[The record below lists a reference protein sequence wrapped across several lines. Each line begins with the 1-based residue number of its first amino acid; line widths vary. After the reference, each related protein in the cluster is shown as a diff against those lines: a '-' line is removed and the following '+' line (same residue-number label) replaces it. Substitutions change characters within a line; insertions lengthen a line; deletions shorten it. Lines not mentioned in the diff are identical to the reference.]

1 MTERVLPFSS
11 GSAPDGQGG
20 LPPLAHVFDRI
31 EAGLSGGHDLG
42 ILYCC
47 VMQHGTVDQSAG
59 WQAYE
64 TMVREIHGFL
74 QGYRSRRMRAA
85 DLLVEP
91 TIQGNAFVLL
101 LGPPRKGR
109 QLDLADLARVRA
121 RLKRGLREHL
131 QACLP
136 REVGE
141 EFGCYV
147 GAARLRPDDTVGL
160 ERIVYR
166 SLEEAFADA
175 LRDREV
181 DVQRHALQLHRVLE
195 LGLVHAVY
203 QPVVDVIDL
212 RVVGYEALTRVA
224 PGRFETTDLLFKAA
238 TENDSLWS
246 LERLCRRKALEGL
259 PELQEEELLFLNVQP
274 DAIYDPELRDMAFLS
289 RLQEVGLHPRQ
300 IVLEMTE
307 HSAVRDFPSFRRTLQ
322 HFRGNGFRLAM
333 DDVGSGYSGLQAIA
347 ELAPDFIKADMGL
360 VRDIHRNP
368 IKRELIATIRRF
380 SDSTG
385 ITLIA
390 EGVETQEELRSLRE
404 LGVRCAQGFLFAR
417 PGAPPHVPDWDV
429 LRPSP
434 ED

>member
-1 MTERVLPFSS
+1 MTERTLPLTS
-11 GSAPDGQGG
+11 GSDPGDLS

-31 EAGLSGGHDLG
+31 EAGFAGGNDLG
-42 ILYCC
+42 LLYCC
-47 VMQHGTVDQSAG
+47 VLQHGNVERTAG
-59 WQAYE
+59 WKAYE
-64 TMVREIHGFL
+64 TVVHEIQAFL
-74 QGYRSRRMRAA
+74 SGYRSRRMRSS

-101 LGPPRKGR
+101 LGPPRRGR
-109 QLDLADLARVRA
+109 SLDQADLARVRA
-121 RLKRGLREHL
+121 RVKRGLREHL
-131 QACLP
+131 ASHLP
-136 REVGE
+136 KETSE

-147 GAARLRPDDTVGL
+147 GASRMRPDPAVTL
-160 ERIVYR
+160 ERVVYR

-175 LRDREV
+175 LRDRDVEV
-181 DVQRHALQLHRVLE
+181 RRHALQLHRVLE

-224 PGRFETTDLLFKAA
+224 PGRFENTDLLFKAA

-259 PELQEEELLFLNVQP
+259 PELGAEELLFLNVQP
-274 DAIYDPELRDMAFLS
+274 DALYDPELRDISFLD
-289 RLQEVGLHPRQ
+289 RLGEAGLHPGR

-307 HSAVRDFPSFRRTLQ
+307 HSAVRDFPAFRRTL
-322 HFRGNGFRLAM
+322 HYFRSNGFRLAM

-347 ELAPDFIKADMGL
+347 ELAPDFIKADMTL
-360 VRDIHRNP
+360 VRDVHRNS

-390 EGVETQEELRSLRE
+390 EGVETQDELKSLRE

-429 LRPSP
+429 LRPST

>member
-1 MTERVLPFSS
+1 MTEPTMPWPQ
-11 GSAPDGQGG
+11 GTPPAEGG

-31 EAGLSGGHDLG
+31 ETSLAAGEDLG
-42 ILYCC
+42 LLYCC
-47 VMQHGTVDQSAG
+47 VLQRGTVEPSAG

-64 TMVREIHGFL
+64 SMVREIHSFL
-74 QGYRSRRMRAA
+74 EGYRSRRMRAS
-85 DLLVEP
+85 DLLLEP

-109 QLDLADLARVRA
+109 SLDLADLARVRA
-121 RLKRGLREHL
+121 RLKRGLRDHL
-131 QACLP
+131 AESFP
-136 REVGE
+136 KEVGE

-147 GAARLRPDDTVGL
+147 GAARMRPDPTVRSD
-160 ERIVYR
+160 RIVYR
-166 SLEEAFADA
+166 TLEEAFADA

-181 DVQRHALQLHRVLE
+181 DVRRHALQLHRVLE

-203 QPVVDVIDL
+203 QPVVDLVDR

-224 PGRFETTDLLFKAA
+224 RERFQNTDLLFKAA

-259 PELQEEELLFLNVQP
+259 PALGSDELLFLNVQP
-274 DAIYDPELRDMAFLS
+274 DAIYDPELRDIAFLD
-289 RLQEVGLHPRQ
+289 RLGQVGLHPSQ

-307 HSAVRDFPSFRRTLQ
+307 HSAVRDFASFRRTLH
-322 HFRGNGFRLAM
+322 HFRSNGFRLAM

-347 ELAPDFIKADMGL
+347 ELAPDYIKADMGL

-390 EGVETQEELRSLRE
+390 EGVETVEELQSLRD

-429 LRPSP
+429 LRK
-434 ED
+434 